1 MVAPLASCVCDAWL
15 CFGVLNQSKEGNT
28 ILLVDPGL
36 GDWGPGNKLLGLE
49 PQGNLLVGV
58 LDRVAAVADVA
69 TQRI

>member
-1 MVAPLASCVCDAWL
+1 
-15 CFGVLNQSKEGNT
+15 VLNQSKEGNT

-69 TQRI
+69 TKRI